1 MNGFCLS
8 VSDWLQLSYL
18 CLTALSITVTAWVA
32 LWVAQKVQRQIDTDK
47 TLRNHFANEITEVRS
62 ETRKLIELLISE
74 KTISAVEMKRKHYS
88 LQLHINDLLRFLNQ
102 RYSIDKK
109 NYLKAYRSTI
119 LALLEKAPNY
129 IANYSSAT
137 PISLADSTKKELH
150 SLSLKNDHLFNEILL
165 KLYERID

>member
-1 MNGFCLS
+1 MNEFSLS

-109 NYLKAYRSTI
+109 NYLSRCS
-119 LALLEKAPNY
+119 
-129 IANYSSAT
+129 
-137 PISLADSTKKELH
+137 
-150 SLSLKNDHLFNEILL
+150 
-165 KLYERID
+165 